1 MNLFSC
7 NREVIVLYN
16 MLIVFFFN
24 FSKVALEFKAIYSI
38 VMRKYTYSVH
48 CFLWDHRFGG
58 DTARY
63 LEYTYSCV

>member
-24 FSKVALEFKAIYSI
+24 FSKVALNLKPSI
-38 VMRKYTYSVH
+38 QLLWENTPIQYTVFSGITD
-48 CFLWDHRFGG
+48 LGG
-58 DTARY
+58 TLPDI
-63 LEYTYSCV
+63 